1 MAKRRKHSRKARSV
15 MRRAGI
21 SGSCKSSSCAG
32 GKRWTRVSSGS
43 AVKKQVPK
51 ACAIVQS
58 GPKHGRIR
66 KGCRIKGHHAFCEV
80 GVAARLPKE
89 ASRKSKT
96 GKKITVS
103 CK

>member
-1 MAKRRKHSRKARSV
+1 MAKRHSRKARSV

-21 SGSCKSSSCAG
+21 SGSCKSPSCAK
-32 GKRWTRVSSGS
+32 GKTWTHVSSGAS
-43 AVKKQVPK
+43 LKKQVPK

-58 GPKHGRIR
+58 GGKKGKIR
-66 KGCRIKGHHAFCEV
+66 KGCRIRGHHAFCEV

-89 ASRKSKT
+89 AHRKSKT
-96 GKKITVS
+96 GKRITVA

>member
-1 MAKRRKHSRKARSV
+1 MAKRRRKHSYKARSV
-15 MRRAGI
+15 MRRTGI

-43 AVKKQVPK
+43 SVKKQVPK

-58 GPKHGRIR
+58 GAKKGRIR
-66 KGCRIKGHHAFCEV
+66 KGCRIRGNHAFCEV
-80 GVAARLPKE
+80 GKKLPAK
-89 ASRKSKT
+89 ASRKVH
-96 GKKITVS
+96 GKKITVD